1 MKLPPLAHVAPRRL
15 PEAVARLAEAP
26 PGQALPLAGGQS
38 LIPQLAARSRTAR
51 LLVDLRDIGELTGV
65 SERAGLLR
73 IGAMTRQHTLATDP
87 LVRAASPLL
96 AEAAATTGHASVRH
110 RGTLGGTLAHAA
122 GQAQLVVAA
131 YALHAQLLVT
141 GPDGTRTG
149 DLRSWFGG
157 PHAPGVAPDEI
168 LTAVHVPP
176 HRSGRGCALAQYAH
190 PVGGRPAATVAAIVD
205 TAPDGTLLRAEL
217 TVGTRVSPPAALD
230 VTHRWAEAGEAAA
243 WTVRAAPTEPLD
255 RQEPPA
261 THIRHVVR
269 VLADRAL
276 TEALTRARHRAP
288 GTPPPPPEETP

>member
-15 PEAVARLAEAP
+15 GEAVTRLAEAR

-38 LIPQLAARSRTAR
+38 LVPQLASRARTTR
-51 LLVDLRDIGELTGV
+51 LLVDLRDVGELTGV
-65 SERAGLLR
+65 TEHAGCLR

-87 LVRAASPLL
+87 RIRAASPLL

-122 GQAQLVVAA
+122 SQAQLVVAA
-131 YALHAQLLVT
+131 YALRARLVVT
-141 GPDGTRTG
+141 GPEGTRTS

-157 PHAPGVAPDEI
+157 PHAPGVAHGEI
-168 LTAVHVPP
+168 LTAVHLPLRGP
-176 HRSGRGCALAQYAH
+176 GRGYALAQLGH
-190 PVGGRPAATVAAIVD
+190 PVGGRPATTVAAVVD

-217 TVGTRVSPPAALD
+217 TVGTRVSPPAAVD
-230 VTHRWAEAGEAAA
+230 VTHRLTEAGEAAA
-243 WTVRAAPTEPLD
+243 QTVRIVPGTPD

-261 THIRHVVR
+261 AYCRHVVR

-276 TEALTRARHRAP
+276 TEALSRARHRGPGAP
-288 GTPPPPPEETP
+288 LPRLEETS